1 MSQTP
6 QQEHY
11 SEADLAI
18 FRALINE
25 KLEEARS
32 SFKDL
37 QESLEE
43 VQENSIHA
51 SSYDP
56 EDASELSEKEYLLTM
71 MTRQRRYID
80 NLESAL
86 TRIKNR
92 SYGIC
97 RVTGKLID
105 KRRLLAVP
113 HATTSIE
120 GKNMEQQ

>member
-1 MSQTP
+1 
-6 QQEHY
+6 
-11 SEADLAI
+11 
-18 FRALINE
+18 
-25 KLEEARS
+25 
-32 SFKDL
+32 
-37 QESLEE
+37 
-43 VQENSIHA
+43 
-51 SSYDP
+51 
-56 EDASELSEKEYLLTM
+56 M